1 MSAES
6 LTSRIGRSLVAMGAF
21 GAASYVRRHPELAR
35 ERLLMLREKLVD
47 QGDDRVKYVDR
58 GLRLLARS
66 GPIYP

>member
-1 MSAES
+1 
-6 LTSRIGRSLVAMGAF
+6 MGAF